1 MRLLNANTL
10 VVQECFGEIPP
21 YAILSH
27 TWETE
32 EVTFQDFLEGDAASL
47 KGYEK
52 LTGCCKQ
59 ATSDG
64 LEFVVSYGC
73 AEVMIP

>member
-10 VVQECFGEIPP
+10 VIHECFEDIPP

-32 EVTFQDFLEGDAASL
+32 EVTFQDFLEGNAESL
-47 KGYEK
+47 QGYK
-52 LTGCCKQ
+52 KVTGCCKQ
-59 ATSDG
+59 AISDG
-64 LEFVVSYGC
+64 LEFVVSKT
-73 AEVMIP
+73 